1 MNQVKGSSRVLAV
14 IGDPV
19 EHSLSPIMHN
29 AAITALGYDAVYVA
43 MKTQAASVHQVLS
56 AFEAVGIAGNVTIPH
71 KMLVATMLIRVTS
84 LAKELGCVNTF
95 WSEDGRLVGDNTD
108 VIGVRD
114 VTKELGCDGPWV
126 VAGTGGAARAVA
138 AAAREGSVPLLVHS
152 RSPKKAADFAEGAIQ
167 IGVEAHVDDG
177 SDALTA
183 INTTPLGLDDN
194 DPHPFTVERIKK
206 CRWAIDLVYHRGG
219 TSWVRSCK
227 EMGIEAV
234 DGRAVLVA
242 QGARSFERF
251 FPGAKAPREIM
262 TAAVEMNLM

>member
-114 VTKELGCDGPWV
+114 VAKELGCDGP
-126 VAGTGGAARAVA
+126 
-138 AAAREGSVPLLVHS
+138 
-152 RSPKKAADFAEGAIQ
+152 
-167 IGVEAHVDDG
+167 
-177 SDALTA
+177 
-183 INTTPLGLDDN
+183 
-194 DPHPFTVERIKK
+194 
-206 CRWAIDLVYHRGG
+206 
-219 TSWVRSCK
+219 
-227 EMGIEAV
+227 
-234 DGRAVLVA
+234 
-242 QGARSFERF
+242 
-251 FPGAKAPREIM
+251 
-262 TAAVEMNLM
+262 